1 MSFHNCK
8 EPVDGVQTLE
18 CHCDDIVQCVESEEV
33 AVCCCVPDVESSCLG
48 IWSGD
53 PLSSDVYAAWSDPC
67 DREDSRICID
77 SAVDYESA
85 YCVARDDC
93 CDREDPCSC
102 ITSGEVAKW
111 NGVHDLVSANSAAW
125 GGLYDDSWKNSAGLW
140 ESASEAVQEHSA
152 YWDSAWSIASGY
164 DPNALDPIY
173 QILSGASAFLESY
186 RDLEKIQTAEWIKG
200 DGTARNPIRL
210 TTDGAD
216 RLRDISELITRLYN
230 GRKIDDANRVWLS
243 KSDLHEFEE
252 WLKALDD
259 LMFVVD
265 PTMIDYKSIVGG
277 MDPRV
282 ASAASFDLPESGGG
296 IFIQLNKIWAV
307 LRGIERWVVDT
318 TSATVERWNESADRW
333 NWTWDAVD
341 SSADSWNKTASSADF
356 WNSASTI
363 VSDHQEQ
370 WNAAY
375 SVVKENSAYWTSGS
389 NVTLK
394 YVPDMNASNASLYA
408 EPNVIYFNDN

>member
-1 MSFHNCK
+1 MC
-8 EPVDGVQTLE
+8 
-18 CHCDDIVQCVESEEV
+18 
-33 AVCCCVPDVESSCLG
+33 

-67 DREDSRICID
+67 DCEDSRICIA

-85 YCVARDDC
+85 CCVARDDC
-93 CDREDPCSC
+93 CDREDTCSC
-102 ITSGEVAKW
+102 ITSGEVDKW
-111 NGVHDLVSANSAAW
+111 NSVHDLVSANSAAW
-125 GGLYDDSWKNSAGLW
+125 GGIYDDSWKNSAGLW
-140 ESASEAVQEHSA
+140 ESTSEAVQEHSA

-164 DPNALDPIY
+164 DPDALDPIY
-173 QILSGASAFLESY
+173 QILSGASAFLETY
-186 RDLEKIQTAEWIKG
+186 RDLEKIQTAEWING

-265 PTMIDYKSIVGG
+265 PTMIDYKSIIGG

-307 LRGIERWVVDT
+307 LRGIERWVIDT

-363 VSDHQEQ
+363 VGDHQEQ

-394 YVPDMNASNASLYA
+394 YVPDMNAANASLYN